1 MKIMEEPQEPT
12 TPTYVDLKNCASNI
26 QMVKFC
32 KEKLVVFVDNM

>member
-1 MKIMEEPQEPT
+1 MKIMEEPQES
-12 TPTYVDLKNCASNI
+12 TPTYVDLKNCASNK

>member
-12 TPTYVDLKNCASNI
+12 TPTYVDLKNCASNK

>member
-12 TPTYVDLKNCASNI
+12 PTYVDLKNFASDK

-32 KEKLVVFVDNM
+32 KKKLVVFVDNM

>member
-1 MKIMEEPQEPT
+1 MKIMEEPQE
-12 TPTYVDLKNCASNI
+12 PTYVDLKNCASNK